1 MSEKW
6 DGQGMAPAGAR
17 VEIRRNDDDWIPA
30 TVIGHD
36 DVRTVVRIDSSHE
49 WRYQSAVGGAIR
61 PIRTAEEVAV
71 EAMIKA
77 TPLSRIDDVD
87 LTRFAHLYKAIQ
99 DGKIPGVKLDDGEG

>member
-71 EAMIKA
+71 EAIYHAAQVAGCVNFTQGMARA
-77 TPLSRIDDVD
+77 TY
-87 LTRFAHLYKAIQ
+87 AAIR
-99 DGKIPGVKLDDGEG
+99 DGKIPGVKLED